1 MSMSSAQPSARSIYE
16 PPDEAGRRYGDF
28 DVKISAFFVFSGK
41 LSNFF
46 VFWSWK
52 LKIKSGLDLVPIRP
66 FPGSLIILGG
76 LDWSRI
82 TD

>member
-1 MSMSSAQPSARSIYE
+1 MRSIFLQKFRTNE
-16 PPDEAGRRYGDF
+16 PADEAGRRYGDF
-28 DVKISAFFVFSGK
+28 DDEIGSFWGFSGK

-52 LKIKSGLDLVPIRP
+52 LKIKSGLGLVPIRP